1 MGEPWPKH
9 MPKKQEPHLAEDE
22 AAASTKDSEGV
33 GERRPPEARAAQSP
47 ISSVDALRMWMA
59 TVTKTR
65 LLTREEEV
73 EVAKRIRA
81 GDEAAREQLIR
92 CNLRL
97 VISVAAKYSGYNVPL
112 ADLIQEGNIGLLR
125 AVEKF
130 DHTRGFKFS
139 TYAIWWIRQAVLRAL
154 DNYSRVIRLP
164 TYVVAKVSRMER
176 SIARLSQDLER
187 DPNVEEIAASLEIS
201 PEEVRELMAI
211 PSELLSLELPID
223 DSPAAPALRD
233 FIQDLDDW
241 SQHPLDGIIQTE
253 QVRRMLD
260 ALPDKERR
268 MMLLRFGLEGN
279 EEHTLREIG
288 AQFDVTRER
297 VRQIEL
303 EVMRRLRQL
312 VAAEEYRE
320 SQGGT

>member
-1 MGEPWPKH
+1 MDEPQLDH
-9 MPKKQEPHLAEDE
+9 MSKKQDVHPAEEE
-22 AAASTKDSEGV
+22 AGAAPKGTDATAQPS
-33 GERRPPEARAAQSP
+33 PPKAAPARAP
-47 ISSVDALRMWMA
+47 VSSVDALRMWMA

-73 EVAKRIRA
+73 DLAKRIQD
-81 GDEAAREQLIR
+81 GDEVARERLIR

-97 VISVAAKYSGYNVPL
+97 VISVAVKYSGYNVPL
-112 ADLIQEGNIGLLR
+112 ADLVQEGNIGLLR

-154 DNYSRVIRLP
+154 DNYARVIRLP
-164 TYVVAKVSRMER
+164 TYVVAKVSKLER
-176 SIARLSQDLER
+176 ASARLHQELQRE
-187 DPNVEEIAASLEIS
+187 PTPAEVAEALEIS
-201 PEEVRELMAI
+201 TEEVQELMAI
-211 PSELLSLELPID
+211 PSELLSLELPLD
-223 DSPAAPALRD
+223 DSPTAPALRD

-241 SQHPLDGIIQTE
+241 SRHPLDGIIQSE

-260 ALPDKERR
+260 ALPEKERH
-268 MMLLRFGLEGN
+268 MMLLRFGLDGH

-288 AQFDVTRER
+288 LQFDVTRER

-303 EVMRRLRQL
+303 DVMRRLRHLAQ
-312 VAAEEYRE
+312 VEEYRE
-320 SQGGT
+320 SQRGR